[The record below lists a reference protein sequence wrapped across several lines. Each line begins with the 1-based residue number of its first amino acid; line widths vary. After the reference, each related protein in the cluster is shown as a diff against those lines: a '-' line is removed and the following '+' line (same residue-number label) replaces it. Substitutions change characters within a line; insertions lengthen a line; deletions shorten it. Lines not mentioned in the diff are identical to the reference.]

1 MSALRAS
8 QPKPLGR
15 GSANIASGA
24 SRNPEKIMIK
34 RIFKKY
40 GRAYIDESTGVI
52 YPGVT
57 TILDIMDKRL
67 DYWKM
72 MQSGNYIKEEVCK
85 AHEGVRLLDWVDILK
100 ESKKA
105 PDKYR
110 DSKGAQGTRIHKVI
124 ERELN
129 GEDISA
135 DLRDDAKLTAIMV
148 QIRKWIKENKLEP
161 ILVEGYLLSK
171 TYRYAGAVDLVAKQ
185 NTPEHG
191 EQTVLVDFKTGK
203 SIQDVAKWQ
212 LAAYCNAFHE
222 QFGGTIDIA
231 FIQHISY
238 DNQIIAEASHL
249 HKEEINTEFEKF
261 LHIYGAFKARWE
273 RELQ

>member
-1 MSALRAS
+1 
-8 QPKPLGR
+8 
-15 GSANIASGA
+15 
-24 SRNPEKIMIK
+24 MIK
-34 RIFKKY
+34 RVFKKY
-40 GRAYIDESTGVI
+40 GRAYLDESTGVI

-135 DLRDDAKLTAIMV
+135 DLRDDAKLTAIML
-148 QIRKWIKENKLEP
+148 QIRKWISTNKLTP
-161 ILVEGYLLSK
+161 LLVEAYLLSK
-171 TYRYAGAVDLVAKQ
+171 KYRYAGAVDLVAKQ

-191 EQTVLVDFKTGK
+191 DQIVLVDFKTGK

-212 LAAYCNAFHE
+212 LAAYCAAYKE
-222 QFGGTIDIA
+222 TYDTDIDIA

-249 HKEEINTEFEKF
+249 HKDEINTEFEKF
-261 LHIYGAFKARWE
+261 LHIYGAFRARWE
-273 RELQ
+273 KELQ